1 MFFFIYLKQVKTVL
15 HNCVI
20 FVTLFSFVAKMIT
33 SLMNIGEIT
42 QKLNEASPTD
52 TNRLQLLAVVRA
64 NITEI
69 NLDADEDSIILNKWF
84 DLIICKLRVLI
95 KYLFIYLFN
104 NFFPLQRSVQKN
116 CPERKRFLYE
126 SELPVWKRHSSS
138 QERRHFE
145 SQSPPQR

>member
-1 MFFFIYLKQVKTVL
+1 
-15 HNCVI
+15 
-20 FVTLFSFVAKMIT
+20 
-33 SLMNIGEIT
+33 MNIGEIT

-145 SQSPPQR
+145 S